1 MSMVRDL
8 SLAPEGIRKI
18 EWVKSFMPVLRQIE
32 AQFKK
37 DKPFAGLR
45 ISISVHLEAKT
56 AYLGQ
61 VLAAGGAD
69 IAITGSNTLSTKDDI
84 CAALASQ
91 GYKVYAWHGA
101 TEAEYWEHLK
111 KTLEFKPH
119 IIIDDGGDFVNLL
132 HGECKDYAANL
143 IGGCEE
149 TTTGITRLKA
159 REKAGQL
166 NFPMM
171 RVNDAESKHL
181 FDNVHGTGQSVW
193 DSIMY
198 TTNVML
204 TGRDVV
210 VAGYGFCG
218 KGVAMRAK
226 GLGARVIVTEI
237 NPWRAMEAVM
247 DGHRVMSMDE
257 AAKIGEFFIT
267 VTGCNDVIT
276 SRHFEVMR
284 DNAFLANAGH
294 FDVEVNEKALRAMA
308 TKVEP
313 RRAFID
319 GYHMKDGRVLNL
331 LAEGKLVNIVAGN
344 GHPADI
350 MDMSFALQA
359 MGAKYLAENGKNLE
373 PKLYFIPEEVDR
385 HISVMK
391 CKSMGIGLDQLTAEQ
406 QKYFYGAGSNS
417 LEWEK
422 CTSQM
427 FQ

>member
-1 MSMVRDL
+1 MSASIIRDP
-8 SLAPEGIRKI
+8 SLAAAGNRKI
-18 EWVKSFMPVLRQIE
+18 EWVKEYMPVLSQIE
-32 AQFKK
+32 ERFKREQ
-37 DKPFAGLR
+37 PFKGMR
-45 ISISVHLEAKT
+45 ISVCVHLEAKT
-56 AYLGQ
+56 AYLGK
-61 VLAAGGAD
+61 VLASGGAD
-69 IAITGSNTLSTKDDI
+69 VAVTGSNSLSTKDDV
-84 CAALASQ
+84 CAGLASQ

-101 TEAEYWEHLK
+101 TEEEYWEHLR

-119 IIIDDGGDFVNLL
+119 IVIDDGGDFMQLL
-132 HGECKDYAANL
+132 HGDYAEYAENL

-149 TTTGITRLKA
+149 TTTGINRLKA
-159 REKAGQL
+159 RVREGTLKI
-166 NFPMM
+166 PMM
-171 RVNDAESKHL
+171 AVNDADSKHL

-247 DGHRVMSMDE
+247 DGFTVMKMDD
-257 AAKIGEFFIT
+257 AARIGEFFVT

-276 SRHFEVMR
+276 RRHFEVMKH
-284 DNAFLANAGH
+284 NAFLANAGH
-294 FDVEVNEKALRAMA
+294 FDVEVNLVELGKMA
-308 TKVEP
+308 TKKEE
-313 RRAFID
+313 RRPFIE
-319 GYHMKDGRVLNL
+319 GYYLPDGRILNV

-359 MGAKYLAENGKNLE
+359 MGAEYLAKNGKGLK
-373 PKLYFIPEEVDR
+373 PDLYRIPVEVDR
-385 HISVMK
+385 EIALMK
-391 CKSMGIGLDQLTAEQ
+391 SKAMGLGLDVLTPEQ
-406 QKYFYGAGSNS
+406 DKYFNGYY
-417 LEWEK
+417 
-422 CTSQM
+422 
-427 FQ
+427 